1 MAINQIINA
10 NDEIIIGAEKY
21 FITDNED
28 GTKNISLANEVIESG
43 TPIIEDNFN
52 KISNVL
58 SYLQPDL
65 IDNENNTNNFYLNN
79 NSSFSN
85 EQRIFTV
92 MKNDFLLKDK
102 SSIIELQANSTLDNP
117 YAMILLSDNTIAF
130 LYNNGGSY
138 YCRIDLQGNILNKKS
153 ISDSSGMNGYAVSSR
168 TQICE
173 LSDGNIVIT
182 SPAESSNIWA
192 FKISKTGEIITSRK
206 NLSVQGGY
214 VAGETVELN
223 DGTLVLYYGRSNDDL
238 SLCYYN
244 KDTLSRIT
252 TVNVNTALF
261 ANKCS
266 LIPLQNGNLMMLTG
280 YNNNTGIKYTFG
292 FVYSNTGTLLYSK
305 TSTTGDDLLLDA
317 YHCTYEKLPNGNI
330 KVYYANGYKIISKDL
345 ITIQDKTSIDSFDM
359 GTGNDNYF
367 LKNNGEI
374 YVYRATNKISLRN
387 LDDVSM
393 ISPIKN
399 NFYSISDVINGF
411 FVYPNKVVIIGQ
423 EQVSRK
429 YNMLMETFTITNDF
443 LNMKDITNNTLNGIQ
458 VDTLMQPTKR
468 YELIYNNNNV
478 PKFIAHEITI

>member
-10 NDEIIIGAEKY
+10 NDEIIIGTEKY

-65 IDNENNTNNFYLNN
+65 IDNENNTNNFYLDN

-85 EQRIFTV
+85 EQRVFTT
-92 MKNDFLLKDK
+92 MKSNFLLKDK
-102 SSIIELQANSTLDNP
+102 SISIEIGSKISLNLPFST
-117 YAMILLSDNTIAF
+117 ILLSDNTIAF
-130 LYNNGGSY
+130 LYYDSGAY
-138 YCRIDLQGNILNKKS
+138 YCRIDLQGNILNKTN
-153 ISDSSGMNGYAVSSR
+153 ISGSSGMGNFSVTSSCVMSE
-168 TQICE
+168 I
-173 LSDGNIVIT
+173 SDGNIIIT
-182 SPAESSNIWA
+182 YKGDSSYIWV

-206 NLSVQGGY
+206 NLAVQGGY
-214 VAGETVELN
+214 IVGKTVELN
-223 DGTLVLYYGRSNDDL
+223 NGTLVLYYGRSRDDL

-252 TVNVNTALF
+252 TVDVATLLY

-280 YNNNTGIKYTFG
+280 YNNNTGTHYTFG

-305 TSTTGDDLLLDA
+305 TSTTGDDLLLDT
-317 YHCTYEKLPNGNI
+317 YHYAYEKLPNDFI
-330 KVYYANGYKIISKDL
+330 KVYFGNGYKEINSSLETVRDKTYINDFNMTSEFWDNFLINDGEKYIYRKSKKISIRKLNNIDL
-345 ITIQDKTSIDSFDM
+345 ISP
-359 GTGNDNYF
+359 
-367 LKNNGEI
+367 EI
-374 YVYRATNKISLRN
+374 
-387 LDDVSM
+387 
-393 ISPIKN
+393 N
-399 NFYSISDVINGF
+399 NFYSISAMNGF
-411 FVYPNKVVIIGQ
+411 FVYPNKIVIIGEEKAGTQ
-423 EQVSRK
+423 
-429 YNMLMETFTITNDF
+429 YNMLMETFTMTNDF

-458 VDTLMQPTKR
+458 IDTLMQPAKR